1 MPETH
6 DQSQET
12 ARAPRIL
19 IVEATKAAAVDLA
32 TVLRELGHGNC
43 TIAASCDEAL
53 AKAAEIAPDVVFVDI
68 HLAHHDDG
76 FDAAHRIALMHNKA
90 AVVFLSTRTDED
102 DLRHALA
109 DSPFGYVAASF
120 EASSLRQAMD
130 AALANRAR
138 GAATAKELAELVVT
152 DVLTGVQ
159 NRRGLQRSIRHEWRR
174 CASEGAPLTLL
185 MVNLDR
191 FHTFNIHNGNAAGD
205 ECLIDLAGAMKAH
218 CIRRRDRVARWN
230 DVEFAALL
238 PATDSPGARHVG
250 NRIVEAVRDLMAGR
264 AISPDSPA
272 LTASVG
278 VAAANPEEGG
288 TPEAL
293 LEKAKHA
300 LNTAKQEGGDRVVGG
315 SAPAPA
321 PAPRFNLA
329 TVWNLLLG
337 RRPAADTRGQRRT
350 D

>member
-1 MPETH
+1 MSEANAPTPETA
-6 DQSQET
+6 SG
-12 ARAPRIL
+12 PRIL
-19 IVEATKAAAVDLA
+19 IVEATKAGAVDLA
-32 TVLRELGHGNC
+32 AVLRELGHGNC

-53 AKAAEIAPDVVFVDI
+53 ARAAETAPDVVFADI
-68 HLAHHDDG
+68 HLAHRDDG
-76 FDAAHRIALMHNKA
+76 FDAAHRIALLHKA
-90 AVVFLSTRTDED
+90 AVVFLSTHTDED

-109 DSPFGYVAASF
+109 GSPFGYVAAPF
-120 EASSLRQAMD
+120 EPPKVGQAMD
-130 AALANRAR
+130 AALANQAR

-159 NRRGLQRSIRHEWRR
+159 NRRGLQRALRNEWKR
-174 CASEGAPLTLL
+174 CASEGAPLALL

-191 FHTFNIHNGNAAGD
+191 FHTFNIHNGHAAGD
-205 ECLIDLAGAMKAH
+205 DCLIELAGAMKAH
-218 CIRRRDRVARWN
+218 CIRRRDLVARWN
-230 DVEFAALL
+230 GVEFAALL
-238 PATDSPGARHVG
+238 PATDSPGIRHVG

-264 AISPDSPA
+264 NNSPGSPS

-278 VAAANPEEGG
+278 VAVANPEEGG

-293 LEKAKHA
+293 LEKAGRA
-300 LNTAKQEGGDRVVGG
+300 LNAAKQEGGDRVVGG

-321 PAPRFNLA
+321 PPPQFNLA

-337 RRPAADTRGQRRT
+337 RRPAADTRGRRGT